1 MIKKIIKLISKNKI
15 NIKITNTI
23 KYNRKVK
30 QVTRSK
36 HGVIIEL
43 QSKVDE
49 FRLFGLVIWIWE
61 TQLAIQR
68 VAKCRSCEIF
78 VCLYSFV
85 DRAWDRDEFVGQR
98 SNWGICFH
106 FRYSSSSRALSIA
119 ILFLH
124 FFLRK
129 YPFNFPPS

>member
-49 FRLFGLVIWIWE
+49 FRLFGLVI
-61 TQLAIQR
+61 
-68 VAKCRSCEIF
+68 
-78 VCLYSFV
+78 
-85 DRAWDRDEFVGQR
+85 
-98 SNWGICFH
+98 
-106 FRYSSSSRALSIA
+106 
-119 ILFLH
+119 
-124 FFLRK
+124 
-129 YPFNFPPS
+129 